1 MKWYTTQKACVRWGY
16 VLTDSFFITNDVRQ
30 GDILSPLLFS
40 VYMDALSSSLS
51 NTPIG
56 CSIGGVMVN
65 HIMYADDLVIISPSA
80 KGIQRLLDICAG
92 YGQSHD
98 ILFNDGK
105 TVFMYMPAN
114 SRFYINT
121 PAVFLNMYI

>member
-1 MKWYTTQKACVRWGY
+1 M
-16 VLTDSFFITNDVRQ
+16 
-30 GDILSPLLFS
+30 SPLLFN
-40 VYMDALSSSLS
+40 VYMDDLSCSLS

-56 CSIGGVMVN
+56 CFIGGVMVN

-80 KGIQRLLDICAG
+80 KGLQRLLDICAG

-105 TVFMYMPAN
+105 TVNMYMPAN
-114 SRFYINT
+114 SSFYINT
-121 PAVFLNMYI
+121 PAVFLRFVFYC